1 MCVIKEQSMNYS
13 SKELIKMI
21 EKDGW
26 ELVNTTGS
34 HHKYKHPSK
43 PGQVIIPHPR
53 KDIPKGTANAIIKQA
68 GLK

>member
-1 MCVIKEQSMNYS
+1 MNYS
-13 SKELIKMI
+13 SKDLIKAI

-26 ELVNTTGS
+26 ELVKTTGS
-34 HHKYKHPSK
+34 HHKYKHPTK

-53 KDIPKGTANAIIKQA
+53 KDLPKGTAAAILKQA